1 MLEVINM
8 GVKMYTINEDYR
20 MKIINFLKIYG
31 YYDGVLS
38 KIDIEKKYVS
48 GELKLSDII
57 QERQDFKKLKMSVK
71 VVLDY
76 ATNNYFDEIYN
87 IMKHFYKVECLEI
100 RKKYGNLF
108 DRL

>member
-1 MLEVINM
+1 M

-31 YYDGVLS
+31 YYNGVLS